1 MIVYALFLLHFIV
14 LEKPSW
20 LGKSQFKN
28 TNFKMSQAKP
38 PLPER
43 HRDVFHSII
52 DLRVAPKL
60 DVENDCNKSSCCEW
74 KETWFININW

>member
-1 MIVYALFLLHFIV
+1 
-14 LEKPSW
+14 
-20 LGKSQFKN
+20 
-28 TNFKMSQAKP
+28 MSQAKP

-43 HRDVFHSII
+43 HRDVFHSIT

-60 DVENDCNKSSCCEW
+60 DFENDCNKPSCCEW